1 MILAERDRPVYCT
14 QCGSIVNAG
23 ARFCG
28 VCGAPVVSPSAQDA
42 APTRE
47 IPAQAYAPPPASSNS
62 RTLPLVLGLASV
74 LIVLI
79 GIGAIVGFALVGG
92 NNDPKTPQA
101 SANEPAP
108 ADNPQAN
115 EQEQNNQS
123 PEASQPP
130 TDQELA
136 VGDSVEVEGV
146 EATLNGV
153 RILPNTDFDQP
164 IENPDN
170 RFLAT
175 DLTFENVSE
184 EAISISSLL
193 ELVLKN
199 EEGYS
204 ASQTFHSQQR
214 ELAEG
219 EISPGQKASGEIVY
233 EVPPESR
240 GLQLDYKPFAR
251 GGTYTWAIGDPQ
263 GIATAPQPEATPET
277 TSSPEPT
284 TVAPPASDTEI
295 AEAAEDYYQ
304 AVDRE
309 DWAYTYANLDAATRA
324 LYPEDEWYLKNQYF
338 ADTEGLELSTVDV
351 VVEGST
357 SDPEV
362 GTTVYRTFKDGTSID
377 RYTLFVQEEGV
388 WKHRFTEEENAI
400 FEPGVPYEEFISE
413 GSASA
418 TSDDS
423 AGSESS
429 ASAVADGDVNCD
441 EVSQELAQAILEA
454 NEDDPNDLDGD
465 DDGTACNG

>member
-1 MILAERDRPVYCT
+1 MTEHGRRVYCA

-23 ARFCG
+23 DRFCG
-28 VCGAPVVSPSAQDA
+28 TCGTAVSPPARDA
-42 APTRE
+42 APTQE
-47 IPAQAYAPPPASSNS
+47 IPPQSYAPPPASSGGNS
-62 RTLPLVLGLASV
+62 RALPLILGLAAV
-74 LIVLI
+74 LIVLV
-79 GIGAIVGFALVGG
+79 GVAAIVGFALVGG
-92 NNDPKTPQA
+92 NGDTEAPQA

-108 ADNPQAN
+108 ADNPQAG
-115 EQEQNNQS
+115 EREQNNGD

-130 TDQELA
+130 TDQELGI
-136 VGDSVEVEGV
+136 GDAVEVEGV
-146 EATLNGV
+146 EATLNEV
-153 RILPNTDFDQP
+153 RVLPTTDFDQP

-184 EAISISSLL
+184 DPVSVSSLL

-204 ASQTFHSQQR
+204 ASQTFHSQQQ

-219 EISPGQKASGEIVY
+219 EIFPGERASGEIVY

-240 GLQLDYKPFAR
+240 GLQLDYKPFAG
-251 GGTYTWAIGDPQ
+251 GGTYTWAVGDLQ
-263 GIATAPQPEATPET
+263 GIAPAPQPEET
-277 TSSPEPT
+277 TPTSPEPT
-284 TVAPPASDTEI
+284 TATPPASDIEV

-324 LYPEDEWYLKNQYF
+324 LYPEDEWYQKNQYF
-338 ADTEGLELSTVDV
+338 ADTEGLELSTIDV

-377 RYTLFVQEEGV
+377 RYTLFVQEDGA

-400 FEPGVPYEEFISE
+400 FQPGVPYEEF
-413 GSASA
+413 
-418 TSDDS
+418 
-423 AGSESS
+423 
-429 ASAVADGDVNCD
+429 VA
-441 EVSQELAQAILEA
+441 AQ
-454 NEDDPNDLDGD
+454 
-465 DDGTACNG
+465 

>member
-1 MILAERDRPVYCT
+1 M
-14 QCGSIVNAG
+14 
-23 ARFCG
+23 
-28 VCGAPVVSPSAQDA
+28 AQDA
-42 APTRE
+42 SPTQE
-47 IPAQAYAPPPASSNS
+47 IPTQAYAPPPASSSSN
-62 RTLPLVLGLASV
+62 RRALPLVLGLAAV

-92 NNDPKTPQA
+92 NNDTKTPQA

-108 ADNPQAN
+108 ADNPQAS

-123 PEASQPP
+123 TEASQPP

-153 RILPNTDFDQP
+153 RILPTTDFDQP
-164 IENPDN
+164 LENPDN
-170 RFLAT
+170 RFVAA

-263 GIATAPQPEATPET
+263 GIFTAPQPEEATET
-277 TSSPEPT
+277 TTSPEPT
-284 TVAPPASDTEI
+284 TVTPPASDTGV

-338 ADTEGLELSTVDV
+338 ADTEDLELSTIDV

-362 GTTVYRTFKDGTSID
+362 GVNVYRTFTDGSSID
-377 RYTLFVQEEGV
+377 RYTLFVQEDGA

-400 FEPGVPYEEFISE
+400 FEPGVPYEEFISNS
-413 GSASA
+413 SASTTA
-418 TSDDS
+418 DS
-423 AGSESS
+423 SPDSRSESESS
-429 ASAVADGDVNCD
+429 ASAAASGDVNCE
-441 EVSQELAQAILEA
+441 EVSQELAQQILA
-454 NEDDPNDLDGD
+454 QNRDDPNDLDGD
-465 DDGTACNG
+465 NNGTACDG

>member
-1 MILAERDRPVYCT
+1 M
-14 QCGSIVNAG
+14 
-23 ARFCG
+23 
-28 VCGAPVVSPSAQDA
+28 
-42 APTRE
+42 
-47 IPAQAYAPPPASSNS
+47 PAQAYASPHVSSGSNN
-62 RTLPLVLGLASV
+62 RALPLLLGLAAV

-92 NNDPKTPQA
+92 NNDTKTPQA

-108 ADNPQAN
+108 AENPQAS
-115 EQEQNNQS
+115 EQEQDNQS
-123 PEASQPP
+123 TEASQPP

-153 RILPNTDFDQP
+153 RILPTTDFDQP

-170 RFLAT
+170 RFVAA

-251 GGTYTWAIGDPQ
+251 GGTYTWTIGDPQ
-263 GIATAPQPEATPET
+263 GIVTAPQPEET
-277 TSSPEPT
+277 TETITSPEPT
-284 TVAPPASDTEI
+284 TVTPPASDTEV

-324 LYPEDEWYLKNQYF
+324 LYAEDEWFLKNQFF

-362 GTTVYRTFKDGTSID
+362 GVTVYRTFKDGTSID
-377 RYTLFVQEEGV
+377 RYTLFVQEDGA
-388 WKHRFTEEENAI
+388 WKHRFIEEENAI
-400 FEPGVPYEEFISE
+400 FQPGVPYEDFV
-413 GSASA
+413 AS
-418 TSDDS
+418 
-423 AGSESS
+423 
-429 ASAVADGDVNCD
+429 
-441 EVSQELAQAILEA
+441 Q
-454 NEDDPNDLDGD
+454 
-465 DDGTACNG
+465 